1 MRNGGTGGG
10 GGVTGRVGTTGRGA
24 PRAVGCCGFGGVV
37 AGCCPPA
44 PLLGFGG
51 TRAGCTAARVSP
63 PIFQGL
69 FFPAVKPPLLW
80 SLHLLPESCKFM
92 AGSAGPKFL
101 SGASRAAPHAG
112 QARQDLDL
120 PRGLVPPVKDR
131 WFPSLATQLIFGGSP
146 SPSVTSVRAEP
157 RGVVV
162 GVARGWPPPSHPQGG
177 CWLLG
182 PPFCA
187 LCKGFL
193 GCTEGAGCQRPH
205 KEHPEVVPA
214 PWPPLWGLRWCQ
226 PWVRAVAPP
235 WGPHR
240 PGGDPARALCLD
252 GGPSMWGRG
261 GDPI

>member
-1 MRNGGTGGG
+1 MLLSSPSF
-10 GGVTGRVGTTGRGA
+10 RVWGHSGW
-24 PRAVGCCGFGGVV
+24 VHSS
-37 AGCCPPA
+37 
-44 PLLGFGG
+44 L
-51 TRAGCTAARVSP
+51 SQP

-131 WFPSLATQLIFGGSP
+131 RFPSLATQLIFGGSL

-177 CWLLG
+177 LG
-182 PPFCA
+182 LSFPT
-187 LCKGFL
+187 G
-193 GCTEGAGCQRPH
+193 QR
-205 KEHPEVVPA
+205 A
-214 PWPPLWGLRWCQ
+214 
-226 PWVRAVAPP
+226 
-235 WGPHR
+235 
-240 PGGDPARALCLD
+240 ARALP
-252 GGPSMWGRG
+252 PSPSVPRHLRQPFATLSVPRG
-261 GDPI
+261 EPG